1 MAGSIWIWRAVRVLS
16 NSEGIFDHFYRKT
29 DTQSSFAWKN
39 LFINLYLSDL

>member
-29 DTQSSFAWKN
+29 DTQSK
-39 LFINLYLSDL
+39 LSSMGESYKVWV